1 MEQLIS
7 SENKMGTMPVRKL
20 LITMSLPMMFSM
32 LVQALYNIVDS
43 IFVAMISENAFTAVS
58 LSFPVQNLIISI
70 AVGTGVGMGSL
81 LSRFLGEKRQ
91 RMVNKTAAN
100 GLIIYLFSY
109 LLILL
114 FGIFFTRP
122 FFEVQSSV
130 KEITDFGYDYLFICA
145 AGSFCVFIEI
155 YFSRLLQ
162 STGRT
167 LLSMI
172 SQLTG
177 SITNIILDPVLIFSC
192 GMGIKGAAIATVMGQ
207 AVGAL
212 TAFLL
217 NVLYNK
223 DIQFKFKYFLPDFK
237 VIGKIYSVGL
247 PSILMQSVGSVAL
260 FFMNKILAV
269 FGETAVNVFGAFFKT
284 QSFFFMPVFGLNN
297 GMVPIVAYNFGAKN
311 KERIMKTVK
320 LSISFAI
327 LIMGLGVLI
336 MQIFPEVLLGMF
348 NASDKMLRLGVP
360 ALRIISLSFFGA
372 AVSICL
378 NSVSQALGNGVYSFI
393 VAFSRQ
399 IILLL
404 PAAFLLSLSGNL
416 NLVWLAFPI
425 AEVGS
430 VIISLLFFKDLYKNK
445 ICRFNED

>member
-130 KEITDFGYDYLFICA
+130 KEIIDFGYDYLFICA
-145 AGSFCVFIEI
+145 VGSFFVFIEI

-192 GMGIKGAAIATVMGQ
+192 GMGIKGAAIATVIGQ

-223 DIQFKFKYFLPDFK
+223 DIQFKLKYFLLDFK

-336 MQIFPEVLLGMF
+336 MQIFPEALLGMF
-348 NASDKMLRLGVP
+348 NASDEMLRLGVP

>member
-145 AGSFCVFIEI
+145 AGSFFVFIEI

-320 LSISFAI
+320 LSVSFAI

-336 MQIFPEVLLGMF
+336 MQIFPEALLGMF
-348 NASDKMLRLGVP
+348 NASDDMLRLGVP

-404 PAAFLLSLSGNL
+404 PAAFLLSLTGNL

>member
-145 AGSFCVFIEI
+145 AGSFFVFIEI

-192 GMGIKGAAIATVMGQ
+192 GMGIKGAAIATVIGQ

-223 DIQFKFKYFLPDFK
+223 DIQFKLKYFLPDFK

-336 MQIFPEVLLGMF
+336 MQIFPEALLGMF
-348 NASDKMLRLGVP
+348 NASDDMLRLGVP

-430 VIISLLFFKDLYKNK
+430 VIISLLFFKDLYKKK
-445 ICRFNED
+445 ICRFNKD